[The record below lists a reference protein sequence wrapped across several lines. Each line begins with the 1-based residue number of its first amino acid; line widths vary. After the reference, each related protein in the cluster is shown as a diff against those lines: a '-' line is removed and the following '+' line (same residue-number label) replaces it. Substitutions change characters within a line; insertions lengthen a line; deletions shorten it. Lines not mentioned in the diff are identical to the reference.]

1 MPAPAPAT
9 FAELYLAAPMTTF
22 LARHPHVRVEL
33 LTSDRLVDLVEE
45 GFDLAVRITRLAD
58 SSLVARKLA
67 SDRVVVVGAPAYL
80 SRAGIPRTP
89 ADLVRHECLR
99 SAHIPPS
106 GEWGFRGLS
115 AGASVAGGGRFVSSD
130 ATVLRE
136 AAVAGLGLTVL
147 PRCMVAP
154 ELAAGRLVSVLDRY
168 PRHGE
173 IGVYAVHPHRRHVPP
188 KVRAVVDF
196 LSAQFATPPWAD
208 ATARR

>member
-1 MPAPAPAT
+1 
-9 FAELYLAAPMTTF
+9 
-22 LARHPHVRVEL
+22 
-33 LTSDRLVDLVEE
+33 
-45 GFDLAVRITRLAD
+45 
-58 SSLVARKLA
+58 
-67 SDRVVVVGAPAYL
+67 
-80 SRAGIPRTP
+80 
-89 ADLVRHECLR
+89 
-99 SAHIPPS
+99 
-106 GEWGFRGLS
+106 
-115 AGASVAGGGRFVSSD
+115 
-130 ATVLRE
+130 VLRE